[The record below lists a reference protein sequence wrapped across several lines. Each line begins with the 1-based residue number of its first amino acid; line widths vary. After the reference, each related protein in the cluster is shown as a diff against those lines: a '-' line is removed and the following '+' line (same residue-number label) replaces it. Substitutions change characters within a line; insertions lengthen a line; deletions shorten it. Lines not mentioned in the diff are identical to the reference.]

1 MVRSGGQARGGMV
14 PASPQGEDAFRLR
27 KPNCVFSAPARA
39 IPRGRQLRRTNDMG
53 KHIADAQRHTIEG
66 ILKGHVSLK
75 SIARATGKSLKSQNE
90 DVIVIQTNKQ

>member
-1 MVRSGGQARGGMV
+1 M
-14 PASPQGEDAFRLR
+14 PASPQGEDAFRLK

-66 ILKGHVSLK
+66 ILKHTFLTFLSVLAGIFTLPK
-75 SIARATGKSLKSQNE
+75 SPLLTRAAYGTG
-90 DVIVIQTNKQ
+90 IVG